1 MDVFTKASNEGSRRL
16 HNHGEGLTGAFS
28 WLKAPSGALTL
39 LRHYAKPAPKSE
51 NGTKII
57 NDDGRLQESMPTY
70 LALLS

>member
-1 MDVFTKASNEGSRRL
+1 MPDPIILV
-16 HNHGEGLTGAFS
+16 TGAFS

-39 LRHYAKPAPKSE
+39 LRHYANQAPKSE

>member
-1 MDVFTKASNEGSRRL
+1 MSGRVSIRARNATILREDFTNTR
-16 HNHGEGLTGAFS
+16 AFS

-39 LRHYAKPAPKSE
+39 LRHYAKMAPKSE